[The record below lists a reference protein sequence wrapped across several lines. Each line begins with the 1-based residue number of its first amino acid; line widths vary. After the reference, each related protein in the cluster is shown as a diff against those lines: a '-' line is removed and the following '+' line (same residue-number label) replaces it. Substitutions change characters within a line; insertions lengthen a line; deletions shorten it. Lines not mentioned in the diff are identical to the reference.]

1 MKIKR
6 ELTKISWDWM
16 SSSDKK
22 NLKRSERLQSS
33 QNKKTSWKN
42 FEETKKIKNSE
53 KNKLKDKDLLID
65 KLSYF
70 EIKRIR
76 LNTFLINKLKRLKEK
91 LLRCLLCK
99 NEDEKKWEMQ
109 SKNLEKCKWTRSDL
123 KKNLKERRKRNLL
136 LTGKSETRSFKKQKF
151 LRLKRKEI
159 EIENLLIITNYK
171 MLKNK
176 QN

>member
-1 MKIKR
+1 
-6 ELTKISWDWM
+6 M

-99 NEDEKKWEMQ
+99 NEDEKK
-109 SKNLEKCKWTRSDL
+109 
-123 KKNLKERRKRNLL
+123 
-136 LTGKSETRSFKKQKF
+136 
-151 LRLKRKEI
+151 
-159 EIENLLIITNYK
+159 
-171 MLKNK
+171 
-176 QN
+176 

>member
-1 MKIKR
+1 
-6 ELTKISWDWM
+6 M

-33 QNKKTSWKN
+33 QNKKISWKN
-42 FEETKKIKNSE
+42 SEETKKIKNSE

-99 NEDEKKWEMQ
+99 NEDEKK
-109 SKNLEKCKWTRSDL
+109 
-123 KKNLKERRKRNLL
+123 
-136 LTGKSETRSFKKQKF
+136 
-151 LRLKRKEI
+151 
-159 EIENLLIITNYK
+159 
-171 MLKNK
+171 
-176 QN
+176 

>member
-1 MKIKR
+1 
-6 ELTKISWDWM
+6 M

-76 LNTFLINKLKRLKEK
+76 LNIFLINKLKRLKEK

-99 NEDEKKWEMQ
+99 NEDEKK
-109 SKNLEKCKWTRSDL
+109 
-123 KKNLKERRKRNLL
+123 
-136 LTGKSETRSFKKQKF
+136 
-151 LRLKRKEI
+151 
-159 EIENLLIITNYK
+159 
-171 MLKNK
+171 
-176 QN
+176 